1 MQKGGRGHPPS
12 GELGQELFVRLN
24 AVSAA
29 DFLAVDYFA
38 FLAAPFLAA
47 VDLFAADLAF
57 VAAPFLAAV
66 DLFAADLAF
75 VAAPFL
81 AAVDLLA
88 ADLAFV
94 AAPFLAAVD
103 LLAAVDF
110 FATGMVHL
118 LSSRVKG
125 PRIRSGGILMFP
137 QMTLL

>member
-38 FLAAPFLAA
+38 FL
-47 VDLFAADLAF
+47 
-57 VAAPFLAAV
+57 AAPFLAAV

>member
-66 DLFAADLAF
+66 DL
-75 VAAPFL
+75 
-81 AAVDLLA
+81 
-88 ADLAFV
+88 
-94 AAPFLAAVD
+94 
-103 LLAAVDF
+103 LAAVDF